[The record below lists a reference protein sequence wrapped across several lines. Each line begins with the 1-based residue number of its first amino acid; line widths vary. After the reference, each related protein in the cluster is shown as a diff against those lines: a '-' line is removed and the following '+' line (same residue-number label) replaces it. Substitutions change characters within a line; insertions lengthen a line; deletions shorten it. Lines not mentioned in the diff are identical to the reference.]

1 VEPLRGSPESFGKE
15 AVALL
20 EGRSRGEDVSFDRAD
35 SFVGLFGWIA
45 RFSIEGAVHTFH
57 TRRWKHRLQFL
68 PGRKGVLIGSA
79 AEELEWAIRQIMA
92 CHYVPLTVDA
102 RYAYPLISDSV
113 AGDASS
119 TFGWGV
125 CVGPYIAYGRW
136 SDATLKTLRRLSS
149 EEEEVLLD
157 SVRRR
162 SCAQAEHLPSR
173 TVCRESCFA
182 NGSSC
187 GI

>member
-1 VEPLRGSPESFGKE
+1 M
-15 AVALL
+15 
-20 EGRSRGEDVSFDRAD
+20 
-35 SFVGLFGWIA
+35 
-45 RFSIEGAVHTFH
+45 HTFH

-68 PGRKGVLIGSA
+68 PGRKGVLIESS

-92 CHYVPLTVDA
+92 CRYVPLTVDA

-136 SDATLKTLRRLSS
+136 SDATLKALRRLSL
-149 EEEEVLLD
+149 EMEEVLAD
-157 SVRRR
+157 SAGVVLKL
-162 SCAQAEHLPSR
+162 SISPAELF
-173 TVCRESCFA
+173 CRESCFT
-182 NGSSC
+182 NCSSC
-187 GI
+187 GL